1 VKTDDEWL
9 RRGLGSS
16 HLREAKVELVAARK
30 MPYMALSPVLD
41 AVRKAWNAFYH
52 NLASL
57 HSRFLTIILDII
69 SLPDTAFL
77 AASREEFKCARRKK

>member
-1 VKTDDEWL
+1 MMSGYAEGWAL
-9 RRGLGSS
+9 Q

-41 AVRKAWNAFYH
+41 PVRKAWNAFYH

-57 HSRFLTIILDII
+57 HSRFLTIILDA
-69 SLPDTAFL
+69 PA
-77 AASREEFKCARRKK
+77 REL

>member
-1 VKTDDEWL
+1 
-9 RRGLGSS
+9 
-16 HLREAKVELVAARK
+16 VELVAPRK

-69 SLPDTAFL
+69 SLEDTAFL
-77 AASREEFKCARRKK
+77 AASREEFKRARRKNRESYVYNHSPNQQ

>member
-1 VKTDDEWL
+1 
-9 RRGLGSS
+9 
-16 HLREAKVELVAARK
+16 
-30 MPYMALSPVLD
+30 MALSPVLD

-69 SLPDTAFL
+69 SLQDTAFL
-77 AASREEFKCARRKK
+77 AASREEFKRARRKK

>member
-1 VKTDDEWL
+1 MMSGYAEGWAL
-9 RRGLGSS
+9 R

-30 MPYMALSPVLD
+30 MSYMVLSSVLD

-52 NLASL
+52 NLASP

-69 SLPDTAFL
+69 SL
-77 AASREEFKCARRKK
+77 